1 MRLQSVVGL
10 IPVIRGKGSA
20 ARTVA
25 DLMMRLAS
33 EATSGGG
40 GSVLDADMDSEI
52 DELIIID
59 REVDY
64 VTMMMSQVGSRVGG
78 KWFTGSVNH

>member
-1 MRLQSVVGL
+1 VRLQSVVGL

-25 DLMMRLAS
+25 DLMARLTS
-33 EATSGGG
+33 EAMSGGG

-64 VTMMMSQVGSRVGG
+64 VTMMMSQVGSRVKG
-78 KWFTGSVNH
+78 FRAPMIVV